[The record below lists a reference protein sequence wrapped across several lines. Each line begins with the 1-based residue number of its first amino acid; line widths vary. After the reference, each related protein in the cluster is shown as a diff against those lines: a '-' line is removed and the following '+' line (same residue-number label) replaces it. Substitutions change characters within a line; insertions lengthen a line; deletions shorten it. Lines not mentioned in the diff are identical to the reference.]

1 MDALLDAGTT
11 GVDWGD
17 LPHEFLFC
25 SGAEV

>member
-11 GVDWGD
+11 GVEWGD
-17 LPHEFLFC
+17 SLDEFLFC